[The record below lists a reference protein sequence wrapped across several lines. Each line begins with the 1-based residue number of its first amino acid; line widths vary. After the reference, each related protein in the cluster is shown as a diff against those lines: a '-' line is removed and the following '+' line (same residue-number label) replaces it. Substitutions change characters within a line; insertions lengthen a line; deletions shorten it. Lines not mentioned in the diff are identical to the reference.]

1 MGPQRRSSSNEK
13 GRGFAE
19 SEFDAHAMQLI
30 KRPRWIVLLLLE
42 YSNHYT
48 YVFQWQVYRVSF
60 LQLELISTTS
70 FLACLPKKS
79 LPPQE
84 KLASPRKAF
93 FRATFDSGSQ
103 K

>member
-1 MGPQRRSSSNEK
+1 MRE

-19 SEFDAHAMQLI
+19 SEFDAHAIRLI

-42 YSNHYT
+42 YSNYYT

-70 FLACLPKKS
+70 

-84 KLASPRKAF
+84 KLASPRSF
-93 FRATFDSGSQ
+93 FSGHL
-103 K
+103 